1 MRCSR
6 KFGLLATTCFKL
18 SNSWGQ
24 SYTYVCK
31 HIYIYVCV
39 YIYINIYMCY
49 VYIYICNMCIYISR
63 WNTHT
68 YMHYVCGKTTS
79 LRKVI
84 HSQSTDSFGVI
95 AAFHA
100 SMEPFSLA
108 GWIQYLHSLRF
119 ILNNP
124 SPPQIAPESGTER
137 LVDVITYVPVLRVRK
152 GALEQWPRQVTRMTN
167 KQ

>member
-1 MRCSR
+1 
-6 KFGLLATTCFKL
+6 
-18 SNSWGQ
+18 
-24 SYTYVCK
+24 
-31 HIYIYVCV
+31 
-39 YIYINIYMCY
+39 
-49 VYIYICNMCIYISR
+49 
-63 WNTHT
+63 
-68 YMHYVCGKTTS
+68 MHYVCGKATS

-100 SMEPFSLA
+100 SIVPFSLA

-152 GALEQWPRQVTRMTN
+152 GFFKPQCFRAMT
-167 KQ
+167 KASDKDDQ